1 MFQQILSNLP
11 WLQILV
17 AAVAYFALGA
27 IWYGP
32 LFSKAW
38 IRGHQININDADAKK
53 GVAGIMITSFL
64 FLVVICIGLVV
75 IREVASIHGTV
86 QAVKWGAFIGVCF
99 AMTTTSMSYVY
110 MKKPISVHLIDG
122 LYHVV
127 GMIIA
132 MVILVLWSGGKII

>member
-1 MFQQILSNLP
+1 MFQQIITHLP

-17 AAVAYFALGA
+17 AAIAYFALGA

-38 IRGHQININDADAKK
+38 VRGHRLNINDPDAKK
-53 GVAGIMITSFL
+53 GVAGIMITSFI

-75 IREVASIHGTV
+75 IREVASVHGWM
-86 QAVKWGAFIGVCF
+86 QAVKWGAFLGICF
-99 AMTTTSMSYVY
+99 AMTSTSMSYVY
-110 MKKPISVHLIDG
+110 LKKPLSIHLIDG

-132 MVILVLWSGGKII
+132 MIILVLWSGGEII

>member
-17 AAVAYFALGA
+17 AAIAYFALGA

-38 IRGHQININDADAKK
+38 IRGHRININDADAKK

-64 FLVVICIGLVV
+64 FLVVICIALVV
-75 IREVASIHGTV
+75 IREVASVQGIM
-86 QAVKWGAFIGVCF
+86 QAVKWGAFLGVCF
-99 AMTTTSMSYVY
+99 GMTTTSMSYVY
-110 MKKPISVHLIDG
+110 LKKPLTIHLIDG

-132 MVILVLWSGGKII
+132 MIILVQWPGGDII

>member
-1 MFQQILSNLP
+1 MFQEIISNLP

-17 AAVAYFALGA
+17 ASIAYFALGA

-38 IRGHQININDADAKK
+38 IRGHGININDADAKK
-53 GVAGIMITSFL
+53 GVAQIMITSF
-64 FLVVICIGLVV
+64 FILVVICISLA
-75 IREVASIHGTV
+75 IIQDVASINDTM
-86 QAVKWGAFIGVCF
+86 QAVKWGAFLGLGF
-99 AMTTTSMSYVY
+99 ATTSTSMTYVY
-110 MKKPISVHLIDG
+110 LKKPVSTHLIDG

-132 MVILVLWSGGKII
+132 LIIMANWQ